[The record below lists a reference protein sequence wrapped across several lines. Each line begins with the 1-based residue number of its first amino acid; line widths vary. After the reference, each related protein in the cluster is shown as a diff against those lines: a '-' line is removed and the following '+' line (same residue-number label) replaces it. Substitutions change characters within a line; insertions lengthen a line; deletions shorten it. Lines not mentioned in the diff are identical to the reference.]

1 MTINI
6 GGNDKTSGEKTA
18 DYSLDEFVTALK
30 SGLSLSPS
38 EDVAFD
44 ADARALPMYE
54 KISKML
60 QSKGI
65 NTLEVRRHAS
75 QQPQQEELQK
85 PMVPQAQPEIQEQ
98 QARHVAPPLQ
108 ENEFSLINSAVEKEA
123 PAPQPSPIVEDAVDV
138 NVPSDLE
145 AMLSS
150 VSNQLQNEP
159 AKNYD
164 SEDENSAIVY
174 TFGSSKGGSGKT
186 FTCIAS
192 ARRYAQL
199 YPEKKIALIDLD
211 ITDAQVGISLH
222 YISPNVNNAYLSWL
236 SENENLDLTTSF
248 RETVLGNNLHVFAGN
263 SSGLARDRYP
273 DDFWIDFLTKV
284 VHSYDTVFIDTG
296 IDYLNLEPIRM
307 AYEIADRVVVLS
319 GTSIK
324 SITSIKKQLSFLAGV
339 SDGSPYTQE
348 MDIIGK
354 VGIVFTQWDPGN
366 PVEQVPSLLQNM
378 ARVGDI
384 SVPILVKFGYIKYIQ
399 EIEFLGNWDLADDK
413 KFQAGFDKIL
423 D

>member
-6 GGNDKTSGEKTA
+6 GGNDKKHSERTA

-30 SGLSLSPS
+30 GGLSLSPS
-38 EDVAFD
+38 EDVVFD

-54 KISKML
+54 KINRML

-65 NTLEVRRHAS
+65 NTIEVRRHAPRQS
-75 QQPQQEELQK
+75 VES
-85 PMVPQAQPEIQEQ
+85 VPQEQ
-98 QARHVAPPLQ
+98 VRPQVQQDSYIAPPL
-108 ENEFSLINSAVEKEA
+108 EEDEFSLINSAVQKEP
-123 PAPQPSPIVEDAVDV
+123 PAPQPSPVVEDSPHVDV
-138 NVPSDLE
+138 PSELE

-150 VSNQLQNEP
+150 VSSQLQNEP
-159 AKNYD
+159 DQNYNHSD
-164 SEDENSAIVY
+164 DENSAIVY

-199 YPEKKIALIDLD
+199 YPEKKVALIDLD
-211 ITDAQVGISLH
+211 IIDAQVGISLH

-236 SENENLDLTTSF
+236 SQGESLDLTTSF
-248 RETVLGNNLHVFAGN
+248 RETMLGPNLHVFAGN
-263 SSGLARDRYP
+263 SSGLEKDRYP

-296 IDYLNLEPIRM
+296 IDYLNLAPIRM

-324 SITSIKKQLSFLAGV
+324 SITSIKKQLSFLAGI

-366 PVEQVPSLLQNM
+366 PVESVPSLLQNM

-399 EIEFLGNWDLADDK
+399 EIEFLSKWELADDK